1 MKLKNFNYI
10 IIIALVWIS
19 TACQTQPKDLITQLN
34 DLPNV
39 TVEKIK
45 GDTTYAEYY
54 EMWFTQPIDHNN
66 PEHGTFKQR
75 VFLGHHD
82 LKKPMVVEI
91 QGYNI
96 WHQKA
101 DELSKLIDANQLK
114 IEHRYFNDSRPDSLE
129 WKYLNIK
136 QAAADQHAV
145 IQALK
150 SIYKNKWITTGI
162 SKGGQTTIYHRYF
175 YPNDVDVSVPY
186 VAPMNLEREDKRI
199 YKHLATVGSEE
210 SRSKVKN
217 FQIACFENRKQL
229 LPLLKEHAK
238 DKKYDFKMGFEK
250 ALDLNILE
258 YSFAFWQWG
267 NTTIEDIPNSDAKAK
282 DLFAHLAK
290 SSPFNFFDTKG
301 IKQQQPFFYQAL
313 TELGMYGYEVAP
325 FKKYINYDKDL
336 TFDFTLPEGADG
348 TFNPESMIAVNEW
361 LQTKADKMLFI
372 YGEFDTWS
380 ATQVDLKDNTKCKKF
395 VNPKGAHGTRMKSFS
410 PETQAEMVKTLE
422 AWLDMEIDE
431 TKLIKK

>member
-199 YKHLATVGSEE
+199 YKHLASVGSEE

-238 DKKYDFKMGFEK
+238 DKKLDFKMGFEK

>member
-10 IIIALVWIS
+10 IIVALVWIS
-19 TACQTQPKDLITQLN
+19 TACQTQPKDLISQLN

-45 GDTTYAEYY
+45 GDTTYTEYY

-199 YKHLATVGSEE
+199 YKHLASVGSEE

-238 DKKYDFKMGFEK
+238 DKKLDFKMGFEK

>member
-199 YKHLATVGSEE
+199 YKHLASVGSEE

>member
-10 IIIALVWIS
+10 IIVALVWIS
-19 TACQTQPKDLITQLN
+19 TACQTQPKDLISQLN

-66 PEHGTFKQR
+66 PAHGTFKQR

-199 YKHLATVGSEE
+199 YKHLASVGSEE

-238 DKKYDFKMGFEK
+238 DKKLDFKMGFEK